1 MRPVILHVISNPE
14 GGESNDSV
22 YRFELMPM
30 AVEATQDAGE
40 ALTEIVRSFL
50 ADKLASSNEVHTL
63 SFWAKDARIENLAEW
78 SLKYRDSWTSGRT
91 GDGIRR
97 RMAAASSKAWRLAAQ
112 HALEEDRVDPTYQEI
127 IDSSLPTRHH
137 AVSLSDGI
145 GVSKRLMV
153 RGGGRKNGP
162 APSNKTPSLLVDWA
176 IPEEDSNAA
185 VRLFLAWEEA
195 YVGVGESQVHASR
208 PVLTGLA
215 NLVDLLQT
223 SQWSYLLARYS
234 EEEGETWLQNLALAW
249 LRWKR
254 EEERSVPMVVRR
266 AIATSSKGDLFTPL
280 PLALEHASYLF
291 GGPVVVNGEN
301 YAREP
306 GQSSTV
312 VGQLLKSRAVDIV
325 PEEWTKSPRQ
335 LAFDAIELDLSS
347 PVDRDVE
354 EYLIVT
360 ATQAAASSL
369 DLPAMAAKLVPLMFA
384 TSPMDGRP
392 VHGTLEDAASLLY
405 PNLTGRNG
413 RKHKA
418 RDLTRIGAALAAMR
432 RLRLIETRENG
443 RGHSYSLFSIAYD
456 LSTDPDAEV
465 EWALDPILAARMQG
479 GGNER
484 GGGFFLVNFSRLM
497 AMDIKN
503 PRLFALYLRLAG
515 LWNSAKDFRQGKF
528 RPELFKA
535 IDVDQLAALTNA
547 MPRNAAEW
555 LAGKRKDQTSRIAY
569 YQTRQRLISDL
580 EELRAHGLVGDL
592 NLLNPHGKPWSVQ
605 PQPDDDLKEAY
616 SLASRRGRQ
625 VPVDAPA
632 PSIDLSSSKES

>member
-1 MRPVILHVISNPE
+1 MRPVILHVVSSLADTPE
-14 GGESNDSV
+14 ARSRL
-22 YRFELMPM
+22 RFELVPM
-30 AVEATQDAGE
+30 VGEGASDAGE
-40 ALTEIVRSFL
+40 SLTEIVRSFFHDKIGDVEEIHSL
-50 ADKLASSNEVHTL
+50 AA
-63 SFWAKDARIENLAEW
+63 WARDVRIENLAEW
-78 SLKYRDSWTSGRT
+78 ALKYRDAWSQGRT
-91 GDGIRR
+91 GEGIRR
-97 RMAAASSKAWRLAAQ
+97 RMEAAASSAWKL
-112 HALEEDRVDPTYQEI
+112 ALEHSEAEGSGQIEGGAVLVKGRPAVPHGVTLCDLSESSRKVLLRTPGSTAKAADR
-127 IDSSLPTRHH
+127 TR
-137 AVSLSDGI
+137 
-145 GVSKRLMV
+145 
-153 RGGGRKNGP
+153 
-162 APSNKTPSLLVDWA
+162 SLLVDWA
-176 IPEEDSNAA
+176 IPDDEAKDYLSAYF
-185 VRLFLAWEEA
+185 RWEKLSGEGSDLTA
-195 YVGVGESQVHASR
+195 SSPQTFVGLSSLLE
-208 PVLTGLA
+208 
-215 NLVDLLQT
+215 LLQT
-223 SQWSYLLARYS
+223 GQWSYLLARFS
-234 EEEGETWLQNLALAW
+234 EVEGETWLQNLALAW

-254 EEERSVPMVVRR
+254 EDDRAVPMVVRR
-266 AIATSSKGDLFTPL
+266 AIATSDKGDLFTPL

-335 LAFDAIELDLSS
+335 LAFNGIELDLSS

-360 ATQAAASSL
+360 ATQAAATSL

-392 VHGTLEDAASLLY
+392 VHGTLLDAASLLY
-405 PNLTGRNG
+405 PNLMGRNG
-413 RKHKA
+413 RKHKS

-432 RLRLIETRENG
+432 RLRLIETRDNG
-443 RGHSYSLFSIAYD
+443 RAHSYSLFSIAYD
-456 LSTDPDAEV
+456 LSTDPDAEI

-479 GGNER
+479 GGNEK

-515 LWNSAKDFRQGKF
+515 LWNSAKDFKQGKF

-535 IDVDQLAALTNA
+535 IDIDQLAALTNA

-569 YQTRQRLISDL
+569 HQTRQRLISDL
-580 EELRAHGLVGDL
+580 EELREHGLVGDL
-592 NLLNPHGKPWSVQ
+592 NLLKPHGKAWTVQ
-605 PQPDDDLKEAY
+605 PQPDLDLKEAY
-616 SLASRRGRQ
+616 RLAALRRSKILTSDRP
-625 VPVDAPA
+625 PVIGHP
-632 PSIDLSSSKES
+632 E